1 MGWIVLAL
9 VLLLPGI
16 AEAGKAQGAFWRSL
30 LVPGWGQQYA
40 RGGGGGFLAAEL
52 ALWGGYWGFE
62 WLGEVR
68 RDRYEAYAA
77 ERAGARPEGKGRDY
91 FDDLG
96 FYASR
101 LQHNQF
107 ARYEDGPEAALYP
120 VEADFFWE
128 WDRDE
133 SRLHYRELRN
143 ASRHAQ
149 RQALYVNGI
158 GGRQSPRG
166 RHPCGAGGQ
175 RGASSDRLRAQG
187 GGGAGGSGVFPRAAF
202 LTDGLLF
209 LASGLGCV
217 DALAAAGGR
226 SRRADMRD
234 ALARTAP
241 CVFTRASPQG
251 SRRKSRSRPY

>member
-1 MGWIVLAL
+1 MSWIVFAL

-40 RGGGGGFLAAEL
+40 GGGGGGFLAAEL

-68 RDRYEAYAA
+68 RDQYQAYAA

-101 LQHNQF
+101 LEHNQF

-120 VEADFFWE
+120 VETDFFWE

-133 SRLHYRELRN
+133 SRLRYRELRN
-143 ASRHAQ
+143 ASQYAQ
-149 RQALYVNGI
+149 RQALYMTGLVVVNHLVSAIHAARVASAEQAQTGFAPKVAV
-158 GGRQSPRG
+158 GPRG
-166 RHPCGAGGQ
+166 
-175 RGASSDRLRAQG
+175 
-187 GGGAGGSGVFPRAAF
+187 AAF
-202 LTDGLLF
+202 F
-209 LASGLGCV
+209 LV
-217 DALAAAGGR
+217 R
-226 SRRADMRD
+226 H
-234 ALARTAP
+234 
-241 CVFTRASPQG
+241 F
-251 SRRKSRSRPY
+251 Y